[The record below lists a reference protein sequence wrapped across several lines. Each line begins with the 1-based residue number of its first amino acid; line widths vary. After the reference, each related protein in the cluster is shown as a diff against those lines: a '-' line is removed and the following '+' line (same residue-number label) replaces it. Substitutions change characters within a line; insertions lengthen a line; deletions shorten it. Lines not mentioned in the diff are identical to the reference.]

1 MPKPKTTSIRS
12 ALKDR
17 DVVET
22 LWSSTEYLFELADA
36 EPEPRD
42 KGAYLRMYMDA
53 LKVLLNI
60 TDGTGKD
67 TEALDEE
74 LQEWIGRK

>member
-67 TEALDEE
+67 TEALDSE